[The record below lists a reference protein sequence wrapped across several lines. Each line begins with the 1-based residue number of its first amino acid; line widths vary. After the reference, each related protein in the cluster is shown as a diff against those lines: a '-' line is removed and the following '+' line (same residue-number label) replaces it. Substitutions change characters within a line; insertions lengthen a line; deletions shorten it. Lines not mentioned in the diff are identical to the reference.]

1 MKIIPIKGV
10 MRLGK
15 KGKLS
20 PRYVVAYQIFK
31 CVGKFAYEIDL
42 SSEWAPVLRVFHASM
57 LKKCIGDL
65 VSIIPLEDLQVD
77 ECLSYEQI
85 LVEISD

>member
-1 MKIIPIKGV
+1 M
-10 MRLGK
+10 
-15 KGKLS
+15 
-20 PRYVVAYQIFK
+20 VAYQIFK
-31 CVGKFAYEIDL
+31 CVGKFAYEIEL

-85 LVEISD
+85 LVEISDK